1 MRAEKPGGVLPEHMK
16 RAAVSEQGIFL
27 VIFGII
33 VTLGIL
39 VLLPIFNIL
48 FGGGGTAHTATTSL
62 DTLSQQVYIVLNDP
76 AQFSAVRNHP
86 LFIEVNGYIIVAF
99 NEGDDTVRSGC
110 YDEAVRRPVSCPK
123 AAACLCV
130 YKDANGRDFTAGDD
144 PPLSCKSFPRQVTFV
159 APANNLEEGGDPT
172 KKWNMGV
179 SLGAPSITDPNH
191 ENLLLYGE
199 CDAMEWGWQ
208 KTYVEKYPLG
218 AKSQIYISREWRY
231 TQERFETFSKQ
242 FQPSV

>member
-1 MRAEKPGGVLPEHMK
+1 MK

-33 VTLGIL
+33 VTLGII

-62 DTLSQQVYIVLNDP
+62 ESLSQQVYVVLNNQAP
-76 AQFSAVRNHP
+76 FAAVRNHP
-86 LFIEVNGYIIVAF
+86 LFIESNGYIIVAF
-99 NEGDDTVRSGC
+99 NEGDDAVRSGC
-110 YDEAVRRPVSCPK
+110 YAETVRRPVSCPK
-123 AAACLCV
+123 AASCLCV
-130 YKDANGRDFTAGDD
+130 YKDANGRDFTAGDK
-144 PPLSCKSFPRQVTFV
+144 PPLACKSFPRQVTFV
-159 APANNLEEGGDPT
+159 GPADGLEQGGDPA

-199 CDAMEWGWQ
+199 CDKMEWGQQ
-208 KTYVEKYPLG
+208 KTYVEKFQSG
-218 AKSQIYISREWRY
+218 TQSQIFIARESPH
-231 TQERFETFSKQ
+231 TQERFEELPKRFR
-242 FQPSV
+242 PPV